1 MGSTEALVMIEL
13 IGWVGQVLNCC
24 LYREI
29 LEFGEFQKHEGEGA
43 GHGERP
49 LGSD

>member
-1 MGSTEALVMIEL
+1 MGLTEALVIMEL
-13 IGWVGQVLNCC
+13 VGWVGRVLNCC

-29 LEFGEFQKHEGEGA
+29 LEFGGLQKHEGEGA
-43 GHGERP
+43 GHAERP